1 MNNWIDKYHPEA
13 KKDIDKLDGS
23 QKVAVKKAI
32 KKVLQNPLPQSE
44 GGYGKPLGNKSGNNL
59 TGLLKVKLK
68 KEGLRIVYKLVRT
81 ENTMYVL
88 VVGVRSD
95 NEVYYIAAE
104 RK

>member
-44 GGYGKPLGNKSGNNL
+44 GGYGKPLSNKSGNNL

-68 KEGLRIVYKLVRT
+68 KEGLRIVYKLIRT

-95 NEVYYIAAE
+95 NEVYDIAAE